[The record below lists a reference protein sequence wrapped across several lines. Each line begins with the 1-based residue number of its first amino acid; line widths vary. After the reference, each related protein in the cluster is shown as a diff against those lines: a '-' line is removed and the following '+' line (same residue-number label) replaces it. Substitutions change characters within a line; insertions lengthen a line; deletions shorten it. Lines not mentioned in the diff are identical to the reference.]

1 MAQIPLSKTAGESN
15 QVTVTRYLKD
25 TLKARIERDSGFREA
40 LFEEAVE
47 RLLAG
52 EFDRLRAGEFDIGK
66 SVLRDYANATV
77 RFQELGA
84 LTAKSP
90 KSLLRMLGPQGN
102 PQARNLL
109 EIIAHLQELEGVKL
123 KVTATR

>member
-1 MAQIPLSKTAGESN
+1 M
-15 QVTVTRYLKD
+15 TVTRYFKE
-25 TLKARIERDSGFREA
+25 TLKSRIERDSGFREA
-40 LFEEAVE
+40 LLEEAIE

-52 EFDRLRAGEFDIGK
+52 ELEAGK
-66 SVLRDYANATV
+66 STLRNYVNATV
-77 RFQELGA
+77 GFQELGV

-90 KSLLRMLGPQGN
+90 KSLMRMLGPQGN

>member
-1 MAQIPLSKTAGESN
+1 MTLTKSFKE
-15 QVTVTRYLKD
+15 

-40 LFEEAVE
+40 LLEEAAE

-52 EFDRLRAGEFDIGK
+52 ELAVGK
-66 SVLRDYANATV
+66 SILRDFVNATV
-77 RFQELGA
+77 GFQELGT

-90 KSLLRMLGPQGN
+90 KSLMRMLGPQGN

-109 EIIAHLQELEGVKL
+109 EIIAHLQKLEGVKL

>member
-1 MAQIPLSKTAGESN
+1 M
-15 QVTVTRYLKD
+15 TVTRHFKE
-25 TLKARIERDSGFREA
+25 TLKARIERDSGFRVT
-40 LFEEAVE
+40 LLEEAVE

-52 EFDRLRAGEFDIGK
+52 ELDVGK
-66 SVLRDYANATV
+66 YVLRDYVNATV
-77 RFQELGA
+77 GFQELGV

-90 KSLLRMLGPQGN
+90 KSLMRMLGPQGN

-109 EIIAHLQELEGVKL
+109 EIIAHLQKLEGVKL

>member
-1 MAQIPLSKTAGESN
+1 MAQIPLSKTAGETN
-15 QVTVTRYLKD
+15 QVTVTRYFKE

-40 LFEEAVE
+40 LLEEAAE
-47 RLLAG
+47 RLL
-52 EFDRLRAGEFDIGK
+52 AGEFDIGK

-84 LTAKSP
+84 LTSKSP
-90 KSLLRMLGPQGN
+90 NSLIRMLGPQGN

-109 EIIAHLQELEGVKL
+109 EIIAHLHELEGVKL